1 MSPEGPLPARLL
13 SSNSRASACTSRSM
27 PARTAWYCP
36 SPAPAS
42 TQLSPYQNTGVEQG
56 NCSTRQEL
64 AYANLVTFR
73 SCFTFASGQQFA
85 EIDGR
90 RGRHLMGQ
98 PDSQGYP
105 MRCVGP
111 SLSSSARPPS
121 QACLQQHENLGSQP
135 SSPNTQPFTSSPG
148 IHSSRHK
155 RQRCKRSV
163 MGHSCVHN
171 TQVNLID
178 SVAFRIYQ
186 TVTSNPNPE
195 CEYK

>member
-42 TQLSPYQNTGVEQG
+42 MQLSPYQNTGVEQG

-64 AYANLVTFR
+64 AFANLVTFR
-73 SCFTFASGQQFA
+73 SCFTFASGQQLA

-90 RGRHLMGQ
+90 RARHLMGQ

-105 MRCVGP
+105 MRCVGA
-111 SLSSSARPPS
+111 SSSSSARPHS
-121 QACLQQHENLGSQP
+121 QACLQQHETLGSQP
-135 SSPNTQPFTSSPG
+135 LPQ
-148 IHSSRHK
+148 IHSLSPAHPASTAAAIKDRDASAVSWGILASTTHK
-155 RQRCKRSV
+155 
-163 MGHSCVHN
+163 
-171 TQVNLID
+171 
-178 SVAFRIYQ
+178 
-186 TVTSNPNPE
+186 
-195 CEYK
+195 